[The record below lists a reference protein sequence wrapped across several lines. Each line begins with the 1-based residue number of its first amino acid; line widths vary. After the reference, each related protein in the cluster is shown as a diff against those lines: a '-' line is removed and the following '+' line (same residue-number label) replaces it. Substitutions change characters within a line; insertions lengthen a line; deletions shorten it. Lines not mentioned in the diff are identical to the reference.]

1 MDNPSATSY
10 AWNAMNSIDRLIQ
23 LAGLRGSLDLRCQF
37 FGDWA
42 LDHESLPDGTAQYHV
57 VLSGSCQAEMPDGQV
72 VDLQAG
78 EVLLLPAG
86 GAHLLRSKGAR
97 VAAQVPEIRDEGL
110 LPLHRLGAGE
120 GELDMLCGS
129 FHYQRGSLLMGALP
143 AFLKVSCQANGL
155 GDAVASLVGLLR
167 AEADGNQAGARFLV
181 DALSSALFTLILRVY
196 LRDHAPASGT
206 LALLSDKR
214 LGRAWQAMLEDLAHE
229 WTIDALAERA
239 NMSRATFTR
248 QFTQV
253 AGESPWA
260 LLTRVRM
267 ELAHRLLSS
276 SQLSLTDIAAQVGYQ
291 SQASFTK
298 KFKETYGAAPGR
310 LRRRVS

>member
-1 MDNPSATSY
+1 
-10 AWNAMNSIDRLIQ
+10 MNSLDRLIQ
-23 LAGLRGSLDLRCQF
+23 LAGLRGSLDLRCRF
-37 FGDWA
+37 LGSWA
-42 LDHESLPDGTAQYHV
+42 LDHEPMPDGTAQYHI

-72 VDLQAG
+72 LQLKAG
-78 EVLLLPAG
+78 EVLVLPAG
-86 GAHLLRSKGAR
+86 AAHLLRSQGAR
-97 VAAQVPEIRDEGL
+97 VAVQAPDVRDEGL
-110 LPLHRLGAGE
+110 LPVHRLGAGE

-143 AFLKVSCQANGL
+143 AFLKVSCQDNGL
-155 GDAVASLVGLLR
+155 GDSVAALVALLR

-196 LRDHAPASGT
+196 LREHAPTSGT

-214 LGRAWQAMLEDLAHE
+214 LGRAWQAMLEEPAHE
-229 WTIDALAERA
+229 WTIEALAERA
-239 NMSRATFTR
+239 NMSRATFAR

-267 ELAHRLLSS
+267 ELAHRLLSG

-291 SQASFTK
+291 SQASFTR
-298 KFKETYGAAPGR
+298 KFKETYGDAPGR
-310 LRRRVS
+310 LRRTVN